1 MSRRK
6 ATVAIGGLLKR
17 AREAAGQTQEQR
29 ASQVNV
35 ALRSLKVAEG
45 GGEVDQQVLCR
56 LIRAC
61 GIGPESKL
69 AVDKDFLKQARVSAG
84 LTRSDLAQRTEL
96 SEVQVRSIETGGQPL
111 TVRVAA
117 RMAGAGIA
125 PPPLT
130 CLEFGGVKASD
141 DTLESTPTIA
151 QLLRLCAGTNAAIP
165 ARGFAVQ
172 TPERRQ
178 EIARAGGIASAKGN
192 GHKFSSEE
200 ARIAGKLGGT
210 AISGD
215 RAHMSRIGRLGG
227 RARKPRQA

>member
-17 AREAAGQTQEQR
+17 AREAAGQTQAER
-29 ASQVNV
+29 SSQLNV

-69 AVDKDFLKQARVSAG
+69 AVDTGWLKQARVSAG

-96 SEVQVRSIETGGQPL
+96 SEVQVRSIETGSQPL

-117 RMAGAGIA
+117 RLPGADIA

-130 CLEFGGVKASD
+130 CLVFGVIASD
-141 DTLESTPTIA
+141 VSESTPTIA
-151 QLLRLCAGTNAAIP
+151 QMLRRCAGTNAAIP
-165 ARGFAVQ
+165 ARGFAAQ

-192 GHKFSSEE
+192 GHKFSSEQ

-227 RARKPRQA
+227 KARKPQQA

>member
-29 ASQVNV
+29 ASEVNV

-45 GGEVDQQVLCR
+45 GGEVDQQVLCC

-69 AVDKDFLKQARVSAG
+69 AVDKDWLKQARVSAG
-84 LTRSDLAQRTEL
+84 LTRSDLANRTEL
-96 SEVQVRSIETGGQPL
+96 SEVQVRNIETGSQPL

-117 RMAGAGIA
+117 RLAAAADIA
-125 PPPLT
+125 LPPLT
-130 CLEFGGVKASD
+130 CLEFGGTSD
-141 DTLESTPTIA
+141 DTAESTPTIA
-151 QLLRLCAGTNAAIP
+151 QMLRQCAGTNAAIP
-165 ARGFAVQ
+165 ARGFAAQ
-172 TPERRQ
+172 TPERRK
-178 EIARAGGIASAKGN
+178 EIARAGGLASAKGN
-192 GHKFSSEE
+192 GHKFSSEQ
-200 ARIAGKLGGT
+200 AKLAGRLGGAT
-210 AISGD
+210 ISSD

-227 RARKPRQA
+227 LARKPRLV

>member
-17 AREAAGQTQEQR
+17 ARDAAGQTKEQR
-29 ASQVNV
+29 ASQVGV
-35 ALRSLKVAEG
+35 AVRSLKVAEG

-69 AVDKDFLKQARVSAG
+69 AVDKDWLKQARVSAG
-84 LTRSDLAQRTEL
+84 LTRSDLAKRTEL
-96 SEVQVRSIETGGQPL
+96 SEVQVRRIETGGQPL
-111 TVRVAA
+111 TVRIAA
-117 RMAGAGIA
+117 RLAGADIA

-130 CLEFGGVKASD
+130 CLEFGVIASD
-141 DTLESTPTIA
+141 TSESSPTIA
-151 QLLRLCAGTNAAIP
+151 QMLRLCAGTNAAMP
-165 ARGFAVQ
+165 ARGFAAQ
-172 TPERRQ
+172 TPERRK

-192 GHKFSSEE
+192 GHKFSSEQ
-200 ARIAGKLGGT
+200 AKLAGRLGGAT
-210 AISGD
+210 ISSD

-227 RARKPRQA
+227 LARKPRLD

>member
-6 ATVAIGGLLKR
+6 ATVAIGALLKR

-69 AVDKDFLKQARVSAG
+69 AVDKDWLKQARVSAG
-84 LTRSDLAQRTEL
+84 LTRSDLAKRTEL
-96 SEVQVRSIETGGQPL
+96 SEVQVRNIETGSQPL

-117 RMAGAGIA
+117 RLAGAADIA

-130 CLEFGGVKASD
+130 CLEFGGANLRRHSRKYSD
-141 DTLESTPTIA
+141 DRSTSSVVRRDECSDPCAGLCSPDATA
-151 QLLRLCAGTNAAIP
+151 AARDCTCWRYRLCQG
-165 ARGFAVQ
+165 Q
-172 TPERRQ
+172 
-178 EIARAGGIASAKGN
+178 RA
-192 GHKFSSEE
+192 
-200 ARIAGKLGGT
+200 
-210 AISGD
+210 
-215 RAHMSRIGRLGG
+215 
-227 RARKPRQA
+227 